1 MANNLDPVRKKE
13 ILDSLVKLCPDHSM
27 SEAARELNITP
38 SSVRWHGVETL
49 GLTFKKVKCWTRK
62 KIVKPDG
69 QYFNVYQRE
78 NWLV

>member
-38 SSVRWHGVETL
+38 SSVRWHGVITL
-49 GLTFKKVKCWTRK
+49 GLTFKQERWSRK
-62 KIVKPDG
+62 KIVPIEGKF
-69 QYFNVYQRE
+69 FNVYQRE